1 MKKSIFAALLV
12 VALYQVYQQN
22 PQFAEQVQAVLPEG
36 LAPNAA
42 GSRVE
47 AAGERL
53 LAEAYQN
60 QVSDVQVSGSGRVI
74 KILADDTKGSRHQKF
89 ILKLANGQTLLVA
102 HNIDLAPRLDG
113 LRSGDSVKFYGEYE
127 WNKLGGVLHWTH
139 HDPAGRHANGWLEY
153 RGRRYQ

>member
-12 VALYQVYQQN
+12 LALYQVYQQN
-22 PQFAEQVQAVLPEG
+22 PPFAEHVQAVLPAG
-36 LAPNAA
+36 LASNAP
-42 GSRVE
+42 GNRVE
-47 AAGERL
+47 AAGEHQI
-53 LAEAYQN
+53 AEAYQN
-60 QVSDVQVSGSGRVI
+60 QVSDVQVTGSGRII
-74 KILADDTKGSRHQKF
+74 KILADDIKGSRHQKF
-89 ILKLANGQTLLVA
+89 ILKLADGQTLLVA

-113 LRSGDSVKFYGEYE
+113 LRPGDSVKFYGEYE

>member
-22 PQFAEQVQAVLPEG
+22 PQFAEQVQAVLPAG
-36 LAPNAA
+36 LAPNAP
-42 GSRVE
+42 GSRAE
-47 AAGERL
+47 AAGERQ

-60 QVSDVQVSGSGRVI
+60 RVSDVQVGGSGRVI

-89 ILKLANGQTLLVA
+89 ILKLVSGQTLLVA

-113 LRSGDSVKFYGEYE
+113 LRVGDSVTFYGEYE
-127 WNKLGGVLHWTH
+127 WNKHGGVLHWTH
-139 HDPAGRHANGWLEY
+139 HDPAARHVGGWLELH
-153 RGRRYQ
+153 GRRYQ

>member
-22 PQFAEQVQAVLPEG
+22 PQFAEQVQAVLPTG

-42 GSRVE
+42 GGRVE
-47 AAGERL
+47 VAGERQ